1 MQKTSVFG
9 GAKFVRSLLA
19 ISVPMMLQQLITSLV
34 NLLDNLMVGQL
45 GPYAISGVA
54 TVNRFF
60 MIGFFA
66 MLGTSTAASIFVAQ
80 FFGSKNIE
88 AMKQSYRYAVLASL
102 LSFLPFLIAAFTIP
116 QAIIRFFNDDPLLV
130 DAAMKYIYVAALTF
144 IPQAIS
150 MATTSAMRAVG
161 ETKLPLKISVVTVII
176 NAVFN
181 YVLIFGHFGFPQLGI
196 LGAAVGTLIA
206 RLLELVLL
214 LIAVYR
220 SSFPFRSKVKD
231 LFAIPKRLVTAITK
245 KSLPLMLNEIGF
257 ALGLALLYKFYGT
270 RGAEVQTAISMA
282 GTTAD
287 LFFVLFGGMA
297 AATAVFVS
305 QPLGRND
312 LEEAET
318 NAYRILRFSVAMA
331 LIFGSIMFAL
341 SWVTPHLYVV
351 DENIRQMAAVF
362 IRVQSCFLWVYMIN
376 TETYFILRAGGD
388 MKRTLI
394 LDSGY
399 MMLVNIPTVAIVAYL
414 TKFPAP
420 YVYIAGQIT
429 DMVKIFFSLTLLKK
443 RTWLKNL
450 AGEYENDNVIVK
462 PSQEIS

>member
-1 MQKTSVFG
+1 MQKTSLFG
-9 GAKFVRSLLA
+9 GPKFVRSLLA
-19 ISVPMMLQQLITSLV
+19 IAVPMMLQQLITSFV

-45 GPYAISGVA
+45 GNYAISGVA

-80 FFGSKNIE
+80 FYGSKNKS
-88 AMKQSYRYAVLASL
+88 AMQQSYRYAIIASL
-102 LSFLPFLIAAFTIP
+102 LSFMPFLLAAFIMPRT
-116 QAIIRFFNDDPLLV
+116 IIRFFNDDPELV

-150 MATTSAMRAVG
+150 MATTGAIRAVG
-161 ETKLPLKISVVTVII
+161 ETKLPLKISIVTVII
-176 NAVFN
+176 NGIFN
-181 YVLIFGHFGFPQLGI
+181 YLLIFGLLGFPRLGV
-196 LGAAVGTLIA
+196 LGAALGTLIA
-206 RLLELVLL
+206 RFLELILL
-214 LIAVYR
+214 MIALYR
-220 SSFPFRSKVKD
+220 TSFPFRTKVNDIFK
-231 LFAIPKRLVTAITK
+231 IPKRLVSSITK

-297 AATAVFVS
+297 AATSVFVS
-305 QPLGRND
+305 QPLGSNN
-312 LEEAET
+312 LKEAET
-318 NAYRILRFSVAMA
+318 NAYRILRFSIA
-331 LIFGSIMFAL
+331 LAFVFGSIMFIL
-341 SWVTPHLYVV
+341 SWLTPHLYEV
-351 DENIRQMAAVF
+351 DLHIKQMAATF
-362 IRVQSCFLWVYMIN
+362 IRVQALFLWVYMIN

-394 LDSGY
+394 LDTGF
-399 MMLVNIPTVAIVAYL
+399 MMLVNIPTVAAIAYL
-414 TKFPAP
+414 TDLPAP
-420 YVYIAGQIT
+420 YVYIAGQLT
-429 DMVKIFFSLTLLKK
+429 DIIKIVCSLTLLKK

-450 AGEYENDNVIVK
+450 AGEYEGDPHISEAETIV
-462 PSQEIS
+462 